1 MATTAVLVV
10 SSAVAAGGAEDR
22 AGPLLARLSAAAGGD
37 VTTVDSVADDRRE
50 IEVWLRSQVAAGV
63 QVVLTAGGT
72 GLTRDDVTPEAS
84 GAVIERLVPG
94 LAEALRAE
102 AVRHTPMGALTRGLA
117 GVARETLIVNLPGS
131 PKAIEEAFGVL
142 APVLEHAV
150 ALICSP
156 GGSRGLHAAAGGEA

>member
-1 MATTAVLVV
+1 M
-10 SSAVAAGGAEDR
+10 
-22 AGPLLARLSAAAGGD
+22 
-37 VTTVDSVADDRRE
+37 
-50 IEVWLRSQVAAGV
+50 

-131 PKAIEEAFGVL
+131 PKAIEEVFGVL

>member
-22 AGPLLARLSAAAGGD
+22 AGPLLARLSAEAGGD
-37 VTTVDSVADDRRE
+37 VITVDSVADDRRE
-50 IEVWLRSQVAAGV
+50 IELWLRSQVAAGV

-131 PKAIEEAFGVL
+131 PKAIEEVFGVL